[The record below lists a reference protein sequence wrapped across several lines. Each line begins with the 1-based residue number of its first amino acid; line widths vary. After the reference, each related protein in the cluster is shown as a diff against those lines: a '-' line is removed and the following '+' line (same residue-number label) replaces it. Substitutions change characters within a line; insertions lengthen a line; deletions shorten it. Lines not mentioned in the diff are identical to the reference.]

1 MEVHFKP
8 DVQAKLEQMARESG
22 RPSDEL
28 VEDALIGYFDEVAHT
43 REMLDRRFDDLE
55 SGRVKLIDGEE
66 AYRRLMEKTA
76 EQRAGPAPHE

>member
-1 MEVHFKP
+1 MEVKIKP

-22 RPSDEL
+22 RPSNEL

-55 SGRVKLIDGEE
+55 SGRVKAIDGEE
-66 AYRRLMEKTA
+66 AYRLLMEKTEA
-76 EQRAGPAPHE
+76 QRQRRHPG